1 MTVQQCAVFSFAFL
15 QKGGVAVKDKL
26 NARQKKFAE
35 YYAQSGNASDSA
47 RKAGYSVKYI
57 NANVQK
63 LLQNT
68 AITEYIKE
76 LTAKAQQDRIIT
88 AVERQAILSDIA
100 KSKDEETPDRIRA
113 IDTLN
118 KMTGEYLNKV
128 EVSGTLKAEQS
139 KLDDLIKQMSED
151 E

>member
-1 MTVQQCAVFSFAFL
+1 M
-15 QKGGVAVKDKL
+15 KDKL

-35 YYAQSGNASDSA
+35 YFAQSGNTVQSA
-47 RKAGYSVKYI
+47 IKAGYSEKYA
-57 NANVQK
+57 NADACKILENPRVS
-63 LLQNT
+63 
-68 AITEYIKE
+68 EYIKE

-100 KSKDEETPDRIRA
+100 KSDEELTPDRIRA

>member
-1 MTVQQCAVFSFAFL
+1 M
-15 QKGGVAVKDKL
+15 KDKL

-35 YYAQSGNASDSA
+35 YYAQSGNTVQSA
-47 RKAGYSVKYI
+47 IKAGYSEKYA
-57 NANVQK
+57 NADACKILENPRVS
-63 LLQNT
+63 
-68 AITEYIKE
+68 EYIKE

-100 KSKDEETPDRIRA
+100 KSDEELTPDRIRA

-128 EVSGTLKAEQS
+128 EVSGSLETEKS
-139 KLDDLIKQMSED
+139 KLDSLIEQMSVD

>member
-1 MTVQQCAVFSFAFL
+1 M
-15 QKGGVAVKDKL
+15 KDKL

-35 YYAQSGNASDSA
+35 YYAQSGNTVQSA
-47 RKAGYSVKYI
+47 IKAGYSENYANT
-57 NANVQK
+57 NACK
-63 LLQNT
+63 LLENDRVLK
-68 AITEYIKE
+68 YIKE

>member
-1 MTVQQCAVFSFAFL
+1 M
-15 QKGGVAVKDKL
+15 KDKL

-35 YYAQSGNASDSA
+35 YYAQSGNAAESA
-47 RKAGYSVKYI
+47 RKAGYSETY
-57 NANVQK
+57 AEHRTDEMLRNVEV
-63 LLQNT
+63 
-68 AITEYIKE
+68 AEYIKQLSDKLKDE
-76 LTAKAQQDRIIT
+76 RIIS
-88 AVERQAILSDIA
+88 AKDRQVILSDIA

-118 KMTGEYLNKV
+118 KMTGEYLNKI

>member
-1 MTVQQCAVFSFAFL
+1 M
-15 QKGGVAVKDKL
+15 KDKL

-35 YYAQSGNASDSA
+35 YYAQSGNTVQSA
-47 RKAGYSVKYI
+47 IKAGYSENYANT
-57 NANVQK
+57 NACK
-63 LLQNT
+63 LLENDRVS
-68 AITEYIKE
+68 EYIKE

>member
-1 MTVQQCAVFSFAFL
+1 M
-15 QKGGVAVKDKL
+15 KDKL

-35 YYAQSGNASDSA
+35 YYALSGNTVQSA
-47 RKAGYSVKYI
+47 IKAGYSENYANT
-57 NANVQK
+57 NACK
-63 LLQNT
+63 LLENVRVS
-68 AITEYIKE
+68 EYIKQLSNKLKDE
-76 LTAKAQQDRIIT
+76 RIIS
-88 AVERQAILSDIA
+88 AKDRQVILSDIA
-100 KSKDEETPDRIRA
+100 KSDEELTPDRIRA

>member
-1 MTVQQCAVFSFAFL
+1 M
-15 QKGGVAVKDKL
+15 KDKL

-35 YYAQSGNASDSA
+35 YYAQSGNTVQSA
-47 RKAGYSVKYI
+47 IKAGYSEKYA
-57 NANVQK
+57 NADACKILENPRVS
-63 LLQNT
+63 
-68 AITEYIKE
+68 EYIKE

-100 KSKDEETPDRIRA
+100 KSDEELTSDRIRA